1 MNKPLCARLS
11 YDGVPLAMLQV
22 SVADRVLSAVQAVTR
37 TPEVHHDLDLELFEF
52 GLLDSLGVVELMV
65 LLADEL
71 GLELSPAEF
80 DRDEW
85 ATPRKIVAF
94 VESRLGP

>member
-1 MNKPLCARLS
+1 
-11 YDGVPLAMLQV
+11 MLQV
-22 SVADRVLSAVQAVTR
+22 SVADRVLSALQTVTR
-37 TPEVHHDLDLELFEF
+37 TPEVYHDLDLELFEL

-65 LLADEL
+65 LLADHI
-71 GLELSPAEF
+71 GLEVSPAEF

-94 VESRLGP
+94 VESRSGP

>member
-1 MNKPLCARLS
+1 
-11 YDGVPLAMLQV
+11 MLQV
-22 SVADRVLSAVQAVTR
+22 SVADRVLSALQAVTR

-65 LLADEL
+65 LLADDL

-85 ATPRKIVAF
+85 ASPRKIVAF